1 MKYWLIGILFTCC
14 WHFSAAQKIEFEGLN
29 EYVISDVRHFTILNA
44 KESRMERKYQAM
56 ILNEYAEDLNKIVLY
71 YSKFSKIVSLKVSV
85 SGMDGKVIKRYS
97 LKDCRDM
104 TEDWSAVASESRVKY
119 LDIVQSHYPY
129 ILNVEYRVY
138 DKGSMVYPTWAPVGD
153 EKQGIKSSTFIV
165 SDPQNV
171 GFRYRNGNVA
181 EPKKEPEGTGSRYTW
196 EVHDVRPVVSEPFA
210 GKLEDVL
217 PVVYLA
223 PVNFEMG
230 GYKGNMESWENY
242 GKWIYQLCSGRDDL
256 KPEQLAEIKKECDA
270 LPSVRDKVRAV
281 YHYVQRNTRYVS
293 VQLGIGGWQPFAA
306 SHVHQNKFGDCKALA
321 FYTCALLKAVGVPSF
336 YTLIRAGSHV
346 DEIPEDFPTARF
358 NHVIVTVPVERDTI
372 WLECTSQ
379 TSPMGYMGTFT
390 SDRNCLLIGEN
401 GGRLMRT
408 RKYGEAD
415 NLQKTEV
422 DVRLHASGDADLELK
437 RVFTGL
443 EIENYGFLNL
453 LRQSESDKRKWIQDH
468 ADCGNLELAGYTIQ
482 PLSGDE
488 VPRTGYDVRGL
499 LRGFASASTG
509 RLFLTPCRF
518 SNIFDIKLTAKER
531 KSPIVVRYPY
541 TQEDSILISM
551 PEGYRVEGRIFPVSL
566 TTPYGSYNMKVSE
579 EGGKLRIK
587 RSFCLKA
594 GTFPKTDY
602 DKFKDFI
609 TKVQLADRS
618 RLVLVKN

>member
-1 MKYWLIGILFTCC
+1 
-14 WHFSAAQKIEFEGLN
+14 
-29 EYVISDVRHFTILNA
+29 
-44 KESRMERKYQAM
+44 
-56 ILNEYAEDLNKIVLY
+56 
-71 YSKFSKIVSLKVSV
+71 
-85 SGMDGKVIKRYS
+85 
-97 LKDCRDM
+97 
-104 TEDWSAVASESRVKY
+104 
-119 LDIVQSHYPY
+119 
-129 ILNVEYRVY
+129 
-138 DKGSMVYPTWAPVGD
+138 
-153 EKQGIKSSTFIV
+153 
-165 SDPQNV
+165 
-171 GFRYRNGNVA
+171 
-181 EPKKEPEGTGSRYTW
+181 
-196 EVHDVRPVVSEPFA
+196 
-210 GKLEDVL
+210 
-217 PVVYLA
+217 
-223 PVNFEMG
+223 
-230 GYKGNMESWENY
+230 
-242 GKWIYQLCSGRDDL
+242 
-256 KPEQLAEIKKECDA
+256 
-270 LPSVRDKVRAV
+270 
-281 YHYVQRNTRYVS
+281 
-293 VQLGIGGWQPFAA
+293 
-306 SHVHQNKFGDCKALA
+306 
-321 FYTCALLKAVGVPSF
+321 
-336 YTLIRAGSHV
+336 
-346 DEIPEDFPTARF
+346 
-358 NHVIVTVPVERDTI
+358 
-372 WLECTSQ
+372 
-379 TSPMGYMGTFT
+379 
-390 SDRNCLLIGEN
+390 
-401 GGRLMRT
+401 MRT

-437 RVFTGL
+437 RVFTGV

-488 VPRTGYDVRGL
+488 GPRTGYDVRGL
-499 LRGFASASTG
+499 LRGFASTSTG

-531 KSPIVVRYPY
+531 MSPIVVRYPY

>member
-1 MKYWLIGILFTCC
+1 MRYWLIGILFTCC

-56 ILNEYAEDLNKIVLY
+56 ILNEYAGDLNKIVLY

-97 LKDCRDM
+97 LKDCRDV
-104 TEDWSAVASESRVKY
+104 TGDWSAVASESRVKY

-129 ILNVEYRVY
+129 ILDVEYRVD
-138 DKGSMVYPTWAPVGD
+138 DKGSMFYPTWVPVGG

-171 GFRYRNGNVA
+171 GFRYRNRNVV
-181 EPKKEPEGTGSRYTW
+181 EPKGEPEGTGTRYTW
-196 EVHDVRPVVSEPFA
+196 EVHDVRPVVAEPFA

-223 PVNFEMG
+223 PVYFEMD

-242 GKWIYQLCSGRDDL
+242 GKWIHQLCSGRDDL

-270 LPSVRDKVRAV
+270 LSSVRDKVRAV
-281 YHYVQRNTRYVS
+281 YRYVQKNTRYVS

-358 NHVIVTVPVERDTI
+358 NHVIVTVPMERDTI

-401 GGRLMRT
+401 GGRLTRT

-415 NLQKTEV
+415 NLQKTGV
-422 DVRLHASGDADLELK
+422 KVCLDPSGDAEVELK
-437 RVFTGL
+437 RTFTGL
-443 EIENYGFLNL
+443 EIENHGFWDL
-453 LRQSESDKRKWIQDH
+453 LRRSESDKRKWIQDH
-468 ADCGNLELAGYTIQ
+468 VDYGSLELASYTIL
-482 PLSGDE
+482 PLMGDE
-488 VPRTGYDVRGL
+488 VPRTGYEIKGV

-531 KSPIVVRYPY
+531 ISPIVIRYPY
-541 TQEDSILISM
+541 TQVDSILIAI
-551 PEGYRVEGRIFPVSL
+551 PEGYRVEGRIFPVAL
-566 TTPYGSYNMKVSE
+566 TTPYGSYDMEVRE
-579 EGGKLRIK
+579 EEGKLRIK
-587 RSFCLKA
+587 RSFCLRA